1 MHPIKIPE
9 VEAGVGIEE
18 FSRFIRSLISDESP
32 SDEDL
37 SRIFNVYDKDRD
49 GKLYKEEAAQFNK
62 RIVQTIN
69 GMRTALIVVD
79 FQNDFVDG
87 SLAIKRGR
95 AQQDPM
101 ESLQILNQLLTH
113 HREFNSIVYTL
124 DWHPS
129 NHISFYEHCRNK
141 DRVLQKTDKTRKLK
155 PFDVVTFEDPKCRQ
169 VLYPS
174 HCVEGSWG
182 SELHAELTQV
192 EGAKFVRKGTEVC
205 VDAYS
210 GFADNN
216 GKIKSELENLLRSE
230 GINTVFICG
239 LALDICVASTARDA
253 SKLKFLT
260 CVIKDCCKGLS
271 EEQIKR
277 TCHELR
283 GRNVPYIESAQ
294 MYQFLNEHK
303 VPWLWICQMSG
314 LGERR
319 HRRRKHNGF
328 DDGRV
333 ATKEPETPHGTE
345 ESLLTTPFQATA
357 LRADA

>member
-1 MHPIKIPE
+1 MHPNE
-9 VEAGVGIEE
+9 LAGLGSGADFGE
-18 FSRFIRSLISDESP
+18 FTQFIRTLISDESP

-37 SRIFNVYDKDRD
+37 HRVFSVFDQDKDGMLND
-49 GKLYKEEAAQFNK
+49 SEVAQFNK
-62 RIVQTIN
+62 KIVTAIN
-69 GMRTALIVVD
+69 KMRTAIIVVD

-101 ESLQILNQLLTH
+101 EALPILNRLLSRH
-113 HREFNSIVYTL
+113 NEFNSIVYTL
-124 DWHPS
+124 DSHPS

-141 DRVLQKTDKTRKLK
+141 DRVMQRTDKGRKLK
-155 PFDVVTFEDPKCRQ
+155 PFDVVTFEDPKCKQ

-174 HCVEGSWG
+174 HCVENSWG
-182 SELHAELTQV
+182 AELNEKVTRV
-192 EGAKFVRKGTEVC
+192 EGAKFVRKGTDTY

-216 GKIKSELENLLRSE
+216 GKMKSELESILRAD

-253 SKLKFLT
+253 SKLKFFT
-260 CVIKDCCKGLS
+260 CVIRDCCKGLS

-277 TCHELR
+277 TCYELR
-283 GRNVPYIESAQ
+283 GRNVPYIESSQ
-294 MYQFLNEHK
+294 VDRFLENHS

-319 HRRRKHNGF
+319 HRRRKRNPTGS
-328 DDGRV
+328 DEEQIP
-333 ATKEPETPHGTE
+333 KEPETPHGTE
-345 ESLLTTPFQATA
+345 ESHSY
-357 LRADA
+357 